1 MNKTLTV
8 AFALLLGLCDAS
20 AITLLY
26 DRPFESNP
34 PPQEEP
40 PWMTVDV
47 DGSVFTFKITTS
59 AILESVYF
67 KVENPEKVS
76 IKATDDPVS
85 TRVVTDSRL
94 DYNLAFDFG
103 VDSEGV
109 SYSQYTLSL
118 DGWDGAFLM
127 SDEGFLSVAQFGN
140 SIWAADCVRVPVPDA
155 GSTLAFLGVSLLGL
169 NQARRWWR

>member
-1 MNKTLTV
+1 MNKTLAL
-8 AFALLLGLCDAS
+8 AFGLLLGLCDAS

-26 DRPFESNP
+26 DRPFESNL

-40 PWMTVDV
+40 PWMTVEV
-47 DGSVFTFKITTS
+47 DGSVFTFEITTAS
-59 AILESVYF
+59 ILKSVYF
-67 KVENPEKVS
+67 RVESPVLVS
-76 IKATDDPVS
+76 IKSTDNPVT
-85 TRVVTDSRL
+85 TRVVTDPVF

-118 DGWDGAFLM
+118 EGWDGAFLM
-127 SDEGFLSVAQFGN
+127 SEEGFYSVVEFN
-140 SIWAADCVRVPVPDA
+140 DSVWAADCVPPAVPDA

-169 NQARRWWR
+169 NQARRYWR

>member
-1 MNKTLTV
+1 
-8 AFALLLGLCDAS
+8 
-20 AITLLY
+20 
-26 DRPFESNP
+26 
-34 PPQEEP
+34 
-40 PWMTVDV
+40 MTVDV